1 MNSDSEKNH
10 KAMQWKRKTLKK
22 ITASVHYLEHPD
34 KKLLS
39 EEEINES
46 WSLRMR
52 RKLSTL

>member
-1 MNSDSEKNH
+1 MSNSEKNQ
-10 KAMQWKRKTLKK
+10 KAMQWKRKSLKEL
-22 ITASVHYLEHPD
+22 TASLYFLEHPD

-46 WSLRMR
+46 WSLRTA